1 VRNSVSKRETKRDY
15 TVQSLERGL
24 QVLRCFTPAKPKL
37 SLQEIADKL
46 GIPKGSAFRMVAT
59 LEALGYLVQD
69 PETKRY
75 RVDIGVLDL
84 GFTYLAGLG
93 YPDVALPHLQR
104 LAHETQE
111 SASMAVLD
119 DLDVVYV
126 ARASIQRVMSINL
139 SIGSRLPAYCTS
151 LGKVLLAHLDEKTLE
166 ERLRRLGQ
174 PQKLTPYT
182 IADPETLRRHLVE
195 IRHKGYAINDQEL
208 ELGLRSVAAPVRD
221 ARGEV
226 VAAINVS
233 TVAARVSVAD
243 IERQVVPKLLRCAA
257 TISAQLGYRPVGHL
271 VAPVG

>member
-1 VRNSVSKRETKRDY
+1 MRNSVSKRETKRDY

-24 QVLRCFTPAKPKL
+24 QVLRCFTPAKPTL

-93 YPDVALPHLQR
+93 YPDVALPHLQK

-257 TISAQLGYRPVGHL
+257 TISAQLGHRPVGHL

>member
-1 VRNSVSKRETKRDY
+1 MRNSVSKRETKRDY

-59 LEALGYLVQD
+59 LEALGYLAQD

-84 GFTYLAGLG
+84 GFTCLAGLG

-119 DLDVVYV
+119 DLDVVYI

-139 SIGSRLPAYCTS
+139 SVGSRLPAYCTS

-182 IADPETLRRHLVE
+182 IADPETLRRHLAE
-195 IRHKGYAINDQEL
+195 IRDKGYAINDEEL

-243 IERQVVPKLLRCAA
+243 IKQQIVPKLLRCAA